1 MKLRNKLF
9 FILMISIGFFIISNY
24 KVSAYFD
31 YDTFELNTSIDGHNF
46 SYTLPNSSNY
56 DISEYDYFF
65 IVNSSRNY
73 ANLFFY
79 PKSCSFSIELVDG
92 ALHCYTD
99 NDFRSYFVDLNIS
112 FNSTSDFYYVT
123 STYNLKAGGYSPNTS
138 QSWYIAPNMSPFDS
152 TSFIEGS
159 NSSNPI
165 LSGGL
170 VFQQPEPVQTEIPAI
185 QEVTQVTQPILQALK
200 VIIPVA
206 LVIMGVLIVV
216 HLVPKMI
223 HKVGGF

>member
-9 FILMISIGFFIISNY
+9 LIFMISIGFLIISNY

-31 YDTFELNTSIDGHNF
+31 YDTFVFNTSIDGYNF
-46 SYTLPNSSNY
+46 SYTLPNPSNY
-56 DISEYDYFF
+56 DISDYDYFF

-73 ANLFFY
+73 ANLLFY
-79 PKSCSFSIELVDG
+79 PKSCSFSIELVNG
-92 ALHCYTD
+92 ELYCYTD
-99 NDFRSYFVDLNIS
+99 NDFQSYFVDLNIS
-112 FNSTSDFYYVT
+112 FNSNPGFYYVT
-123 STYNLKAGGYSPNTS
+123 SNYNLKAGGYSPNTS
-138 QSWYIAPNMSPFDS
+138 QSWYIARNMSPFDS

-170 VFQQPEPVQTEIPAI
+170 VFPQPEPVQTEIPAI
-185 QEVTQVTQPILQALK
+185 QEVTQVTQPIVQALR

-216 HLVPKMI
+216 HLIPKII
-223 HKVGGF
+223 HKTGGF